1 MSLKSRFLNILFW
14 SVISAAFI
22 GPGTL
27 TTASTAGAMFKF
39 ELIWALAFATVACI
53 ALQEMAARITIASG
67 MEIGNTIKMTTGFS
81 WLAYFIGFGVIFG
94 CAAYEAGNIL
104 GALAGV
110 QLLLEADRIILTI
123 IIGIACALLLWLGTV
138 KTIVN
143 LLGVMVAVMGIA
155 FCYVAWQAELSLS
168 EIGQGMSFSI
178 PEGSEWLILGLVGT
192 TIVPYN
198 LFLGS
203 GISHGQSIKNMR
215 FGLVVSVVLGGIVSI
230 AILITG
236 TKIDGTISFQN
247 LAIAMGDSL
256 GNSAKV
262 MLALG
267 LFAAGFT
274 SSITAPLAAGVLAK
288 SIAGT
293 KKEHIYKRIWQAV
306 LMAGLIFGISEVKP
320 IPVIIAAQALNGMI
334 LPMVAILLIIQANN
348 ARLIGSQYMNSK
360 WFNVLSLIIL
370 NIVLLIGL
378 NNIFKAATNALGLAA
393 TDETVRLIYLQI
405 LALPLMVFTIYKI
418 WQLRKN

>member
-1 MSLKSRFLNILFW
+1 
-14 SVISAAFI
+14 
-22 GPGTL
+22 
-27 TTASTAGAMFKF
+27 MFKF